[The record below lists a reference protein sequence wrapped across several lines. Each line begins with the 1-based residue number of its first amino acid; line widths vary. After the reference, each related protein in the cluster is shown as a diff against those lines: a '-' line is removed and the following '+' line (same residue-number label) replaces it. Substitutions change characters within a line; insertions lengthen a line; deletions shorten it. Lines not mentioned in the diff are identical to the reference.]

1 MDLIAKAPDSTCR
14 HCRIN
19 HASAVRVGL
28 CFRCYFTP
36 KIRAKYSS
44 GQTFGNGGNNAN
56 LGLPAVPT
64 LAPPGSIEKMRVL
77 EQRAKGNVALWHP
90 LDARWPGDPRTLA
103 ALSELAAK
111 AA

>member
-19 HASAVRVGL
+19 HASRSRGL
-28 CFRCYFTP
+28 CFRCFFTP

-44 GQTFGNGGNNAN
+44 GQTFGNGWKNAN

-77 EQRAKGNVALWHP
+77 EQRAKSNVALWHP
-90 LDARWPGDPRTLA
+90 DDARGPNDPRTLA
-103 ALSELAAK
+103 ALAKLAAS